1 MFPHLF
7 LHFHIASTILTP
19 HLITRLLS
27 VPDIK
32 NYISLLRPKQ
42 WIKNAFLFAPLV
54 FARELFELEPA
65 LIAVRAFLVFCFSA
79 SITYILNDIA
89 DAEADRI
96 HPEKKTRPIAA
107 RVITPGNA
115 LVAALLLAVIVAVL
129 LIGMEPLFLA
139 AVIIY
144 FALNLAY
151 SFKLK
156 EVVLLDVFI
165 ISAGFMLRVLGGAY
179 AINVHVSSW
188 IVLCTL
194 FISLFLGFAKRR
206 GELVL
211 NRNAGTTSER
221 KVLIHYDIGFI
232 DQMLTVTAAGAV
244 ISYALYTV
252 APRTVQMY
260 GTEKMIYTTVFV
272 LYGIFRYLYLVHMRG
287 TTENPTRAVTS
298 DPTIVGT
305 GVLWIIACI
314 VLIYAG

>member
-1 MFPHLF
+1 MIAPARALVVALF
-7 LHFHIASTILTP
+7 LTVILA
-19 HLITRLLS
+19 ILL
-27 VPDIK
+27 
-32 NYISLLRPKQ
+32 
-42 WIKNAFLFAPLV
+42 F
-54 FARELFELEPA
+54 
-65 LIAVRAFLVFCFSA
+65 
-79 SITYILNDIA
+79 
-89 DAEADRI
+89 
-96 HPEKKTRPIAA
+96 
-107 RVITPGNA
+107 
-115 LVAALLLAVIVAVL
+115 
-129 LIGMEPLFLA
+129 GMEPLFLA
-139 AVIIY
+139 TVLLY
-144 FALNLAY
+144 LGLNLAY

-165 ISAGFMLRVLGGAY
+165 IAAGFMLRVLGGAY
-179 AINVHVSSW
+179 AIDVHVSSW

-211 NRNAGTTSER
+211 SRNSGTTSER
-221 KVLIHYDIGFI
+221 KVLVHYDIGFI

-272 LYGIFRYLYLVHMRG
+272 VYGIFRYLYLVHMRG
-287 TTENPTRAVTS
+287 ITENPTHAVTS

-305 GVLWIIACI
+305 GILWIIACI